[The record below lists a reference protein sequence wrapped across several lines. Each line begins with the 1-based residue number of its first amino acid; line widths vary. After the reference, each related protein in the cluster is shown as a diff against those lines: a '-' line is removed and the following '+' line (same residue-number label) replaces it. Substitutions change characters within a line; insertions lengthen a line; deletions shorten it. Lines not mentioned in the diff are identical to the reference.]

1 MKKQLLMNALE
12 KKNFD
17 TQPEKDTMVI
27 LKGDP
32 VKGTQDQRRCKTCNA
47 TRSRLNDLCSLQG
60 GITKD
65 HLKELSPEDR
75 AEFMENHKIYVGRL
89 LQRL

>member
-1 MKKQLLMNALE
+1 M
-12 KKNFD
+12 
-17 TQPEKDTMVI
+17 PEKDMLVI
-27 LKGDP
+27 QTGDP
-32 VKGTQDQRRCKTCNA
+32 IKGTKDQRRCKKCHA
-47 TRSRLNDLCSLQG
+47 TRNRLSDLYTQE